1 MKTAEVNKER
11 ILNSALSLYS
21 KYGLKS
27 VTMDDLCR
35 ELGISK
41 KTLYQIVVDKN
52 DLISLVL
59 DYEREL
65 QQSSMEKLFRSGL
78 NAIDE
83 LIHVN
88 RHIHTNQVIHSPT
101 FYFDLKK
108 YYPFFYNDWLEFK
121 RKRMYDMIIRNLEKG
136 ISEGLYRK
144 DMDVRVI
151 AKLHM
156 ARTEMLHVS
165 DIVNDEEFST
175 TSFVDEV
182 FQYHIHGICNE
193 AGLAYFKNKMKE
205 FNNSNYTI

>member
-1 MKTAEVNKER
+1 MKTVELDRER

-52 DLISLVL
+52 DLIGQVL
-59 DYEREL
+59 DYERVL
-65 QQSSMEKLFRSGL
+65 QQRSMEKLLNSDL

-88 RHIHTNQVIHSPT
+88 RHIHTNQTIYSPT

-108 YYPFFYNDWLEFK
+108 YYPYLYSDWLEYK

-136 ISEGLYRK
+136 IDEGLYRK

-151 AKLHM
+151 SKLHM

-165 DIVNDEEFST
+165 DIIDDEEFT
-175 TSFVDEV
+175 TTTFIDEV

-193 AGLAYFKNKMKE
+193 TGLAYFKKKMNE
-205 FNNSNYTI
+205 LSNS